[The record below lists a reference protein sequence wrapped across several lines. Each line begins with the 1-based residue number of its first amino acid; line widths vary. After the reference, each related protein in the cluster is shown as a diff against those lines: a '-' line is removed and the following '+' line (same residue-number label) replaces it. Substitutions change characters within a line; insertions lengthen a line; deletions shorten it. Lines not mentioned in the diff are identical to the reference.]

1 MDNLKRYVKD
11 LVVGA
16 LSDPENYNN
25 NGNINWDFVSSDVYM
40 YFNFARWGINEEL
53 LGKIFNELMEEI
65 EPEEN
70 FIARFAFKGEK

>member
-1 MDNLKRYVKD
+1 MDDLRRYVKD

-16 LSDPENYNN
+16 ISDPENYND
-25 NGNINWDFVSSDVYM
+25 NGNINWDFVASDVYAA
-40 YFNFARWGINEEL
+40 YNPANKRNEEL
-53 LGKIFNELMEEI
+53 LNMLFNELVEEI